1 MMTNIN
7 LIESVGAVVIG
18 RNEGERLVNCLESL
32 LESGLKYLVYVDS
45 GSEDGSIDA
54 AQKLGITTLS
64 LDLSIPFTAARARNE
79 GAELLLKILPSV
91 MYIQFIDGDCELQKN
106 WTQAAVNFLENQSKY
121 AVVCG
126 RRRERFPEASI
137 YNTLCDIEWDTPI
150 GDAMACGGDSLMRA
164 EAFQEVGGFNPSVIA
179 GEEPELCFRLREAG
193 WKVFRL
199 DEEMT
204 LHDAAMTR
212 FSQWWKRSV
221 RAGYAFA
228 LGFSMHG
235 DSPERYWRKEC
246 LRIYLWGI
254 SFPITV
260 VFLSAI
266 NSCFIL
272 LVFLYVLQI
281 IKLGIKARKV
291 PKKWHWSSSIV
302 IGKIPEAIG
311 LMKFK
316 INSLLNKQSRIIEYK

>member
-1 MMTNIN
+1 MTNLEI
-7 LIESVGAVVIG
+7 GAVIIG
-18 RNEGERLVNCLESL
+18 RNEGKRLVRCIKSL
-32 LESGLKYLVYVDS
+32 TTQIKNIVYVDS
-45 GSEDGSIDA
+45 GSTDNSLATAEE
-54 AQKLGITTLS
+54 LGVNTVS
-64 LDLSIPFTAARARNE
+64 LDMSIPFTAARARNAGVE
-79 GAELLLKILPSV
+79 SLQNIMPNLEFV
-91 MYIQFIDGDCELQKN
+91 QFVDGDCTVQSGWIKSASDFLLKN
-106 WTQAAVNFLENQSKY
+106 EDY

-126 RRRERFPEASI
+126 RRRELFPEASI
-137 YNTLCDIEWDTPI
+137 YNTLCDIEWDTPV

-164 EAFQEVGGFNPSVIA
+164 EAFQEMGGFNPSVIA

-204 LHDAAMTR
+204 LHDAAMTK

-246 LRIYLWGI
+246 LRIYFWGI
-254 SFPITV
+254 SFPLTV
-260 VFLSAI
+260 VFLSII
-266 NSCFIL
+266 NSYFIF

-281 IKLGIKARKV
+281 IKLGLKAGTLA
-291 PKKWHWSSSIV
+291 KKWHWSSSIV

-316 INSLLNKQSRIIEYK
+316 INSLFNQQSRIIEYK